1 LSYRPRRGNA
11 MAAGDP
17 QRWKSDRI
25 GRDAI
30 RQRRR

>member
-1 LSYRPRRGNA
+1 